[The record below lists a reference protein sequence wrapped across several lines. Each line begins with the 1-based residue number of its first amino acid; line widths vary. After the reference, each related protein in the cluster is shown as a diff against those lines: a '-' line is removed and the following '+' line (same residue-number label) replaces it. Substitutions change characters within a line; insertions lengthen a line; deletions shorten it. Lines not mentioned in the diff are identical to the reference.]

1 MMAASSSDFFNQLK
15 DDIQGYSILP
25 LMISEEAKSF
35 IQNHK
40 VNQDPPEFRASVC
53 QMAASLYNQSV
64 LGYHPLL
71 VCQIDLGAIK
81 KPLDDA
87 YNQVLASGSDC

>member
-1 MMAASSSDFFNQLK
+1 
-15 DDIQGYSILP
+15 
-25 LMISEEAKSF
+25 MISGEAKSF

-40 VNQDPPEFRASVC
+40 VNQESSSEFRADVC
-53 QMAASLYNQSV
+53 QMTASLYNQSV

-71 VCQIDLGAIK
+71 VSRIVVGTIQ

-87 YNQVLASGSDC
+87 YNQVSASGSGY